1 LDSKSELAMPT
12 YVSILNWSGD
22 PQPRAA
28 DVRAAIDG
36 HGAALIRQ
44 GLHSLAFLPDEGD
57 CAAIMVATCR
67 DDLAVAHL
75 AASILADAVVQ
86 ADSMVFD
93 DDGDGTPAWI
103 ANEEAPPP
111 PRDFH
116 RALLAAI
123 TVDA

>member
-1 LDSKSELAMPT
+1 MPT

-22 PQPRAA
+22 PQPSAA
-28 DVRAAIDG
+28 DVRAAIEG
-36 HGAALIRQ
+36 HGATLIRQ

-67 DDLAVAHL
+67 DVDAVARL
-75 AASILADAVVQ
+75 AASILTDATVQ

-93 DDGDGTPAWI
+93 DAPGTPAWI

-116 RALLAAI
+116 RALLDAI
-123 TVDA
+123 AVDV